1 MEDLMEKKEIL
12 LKKQERDMKALLENE
27 NKLNDEIQTLKK

>member
-1 MEDLMEKKEIL
+1 MEKKEIL
-12 LKKQERDMKALLENE
+12 LKKQESDMKALLENE